1 MKKDFRFSLL
11 DIENLFSD
19 FSRDKIVLS
28 PNQKYALYRLDR
40 ESHFEVKLHD
50 ENNNVIGQEMFLKDD
65 LKKIKTMLIN
75 FLLSVNLFDENTLKI
90 N

>member
-1 MKKDFRFSLL
+1 MKKDFRFSFL
-11 DIENLFSD
+11 DVENLFTD

-28 PNQKYALYRLDR
+28 PDRKYALYRLDR

-50 ENNNVIGQEMFLKDD
+50 QNNNVIGQEMFLKDD